1 MRVVLNGEERELPA
15 CTLEQLQ
22 KELGRAD
29 DITIVNGYCT
39 SGVYSVQPG
48 DEIFFVSRGSMPKPG
63 ELETMMAARH
73 TPGVHRK
80 VKKGRVGI
88 AGLGGLGSHIAVMLA
103 RTGVGHLLL
112 VDFDVVEPSNLNRQ
126 NYMISHL
133 GMKKTEA
140 LKMQIGQI
148 NPYIEVETIDVKIDA
163 ENAKGI
169 FQGCQVICEAF
180 DAPEAKAEFTAA
192 ILEKLPG
199 TYLVGASGMAGYAS
213 ANAIHTEKRME
224 RYFLCGD
231 QTSGAAPG
239 QGLMAPRVQICAGH
253 QANMVLRLL
262 LELHEE

>member
-1 MRVVLNGEERELPA
+1 M
-15 CTLEQLQ
+15 
-22 KELGRAD
+22 
-29 DITIVNGYCT
+29 
-39 SGVYSVQPG
+39 
-48 DEIFFVSRGSMPKPG
+48 
-63 ELETMMAARH
+63 
-73 TPGVHRK
+73 
-80 VKKGRVGI
+80 
-88 AGLGGLGSHIAVMLA
+88 
-103 RTGVGHLLL
+103 
-112 VDFDVVEPSNLNRQ
+112 VEPSNLNRQ

-180 DAPEAKAEFTAA
+180 DAPETKAEFTAV

-224 RYFLCGD
+224 RYFSLRGSEQAGPAPARDLWPQEYRYVRVIKQIWSCGCCWNY
-231 QTSGAAPG
+231 
-239 QGLMAPRVQICAGH
+239 MRNRRKV
-253 QANMVLRLL
+253 R
-262 LELHEE
+262 